1 MAHARLSPSSAER
14 WMTCPGSVKLAEGIE
29 DTGSSYADEGTAA
42 HEMAERILNG
52 EPGVSLV
59 GLKAE
64 NGIEF
69 TQDMLDNVLHYTDVI
84 HALAQQNDAAL
95 FVEVKLPIAT
105 WTGELNDKGEPAKG
119 TSDAVLVIGDELV
132 VADLKYGMGVAVSA
146 ENNPQ
151 LMIYALAAFD
161 IFDLTHGPINRVRL
175 IISQPRLKA
184 LSEWTLT
191 VEELLAFG
199 ERVKLAA
206 QACDLPDAPLVPS
219 EKGCKFCRAKAT
231 CPALRAEVTEMVFQA
246 KAATADDFDDFTLD
260 TAKVVPQGAPAEW
273 LSVAMTKVKLIED
286 WCKAVRA
293 ETERRLLAGES
304 VPGYKLVQGKMG
316 NRKWADPQEAE
327 AALKAFRLRTE
338 EMYDLSLISPTTA
351 EKLVGNKTL
360 GPRQWKK
367 LQPLITRSE
376 GAPSVA
382 PESDKR
388 PALVVAAD
396 TSDFDVVTP
405 EFSPNDFV

>member
-29 DTGSSYADEGTAA
+29 DGGSKYAAEGTAA
-42 HEMAERILNG
+42 HELAERILKG
-52 EPGVSLV
+52 AVPQSLI

-64 NGIEF
+64 NGYEF
-69 TQDMLDNVLHYTDVI
+69 TQDMLDDVLHYTDVI
-84 HALAQQNDAAL
+84 QALAAHGDATLL
-95 FVEVKLPIAT
+95 FVEAKLPIQP
-105 WTGELNDKGEPAKG
+105 WTGEFDKEGKPAKG
-119 TSDAVLVIGDELV
+119 TTDAVLVVGDELI
-132 VADLKYGMGVAVSA
+132 VADLKFGMGVPVVA
-146 ENNPQ
+146 ERNPQ
-151 LMIYALAAFD
+151 LMLYALAAFD
-161 IFDLTHGPINRVRL
+161 VFDLTHGPINRVRL
-175 IISQPRLKA
+175 IVSQPRLRS
-184 LSEWTLT
+184 LSEWTLS

-199 ERVKLAA
+199 EEVKAA
-206 QACDLPDAPLVPS
+206 AKACDEPDAPLNPS
-219 EKGCKFCRAKAT
+219 EKACKFCRAKAT
-231 CPALRAEVTEMVFQA
+231 CPALQAQVNDTVFG
-246 KAATADDFDDFTLD
+246 TADISDFDDPEPIHPKTLGED
-260 TAKVVPQGAPAEW
+260 G
-273 LSVAMTKVKLIED
+273 LSAAMSRVKLIED

-293 ETERRLLAGES
+293 ETERRLLAGTP

-327 AALKAFRLRTE
+327 AALKAMRLKTE

-351 EKLVGNKTL
+351 EKLVSNKTI

-376 GAPSVA
+376 GQPSVA

-396 TSDFDVVTP
+396 ASDFDVVEQTP
-405 EFSPNDFV
+405 EFSPSDFV